1 MIELLKEIYSEKHEN
16 LWLINSI
23 PLIFSLAKK
32 SSNYNT
38 FLFNKQIEQSAQ
50 FYDVDFKNIAFHNS
64 SQPYT
69 PAYSFFT
76 NKPEKSLKMSEGSQD
91 GSFIA
96 SIGSNRLGGM
106 IRATQNSYMSQ

>member
-16 LWLINSI
+16 LLLINSI

-76 NKPEKSLKMSEGSQD
+76 NKPEKSLKMPEGSQD

-96 SIGSNRLGGM
+96 SLGSNRLGGM

>member
-1 MIELLKEIYSEKHEN
+1 MV
-16 LWLINSI
+16 NSI
-23 PLIFSLAKK
+23 PLIFSIAKE
-32 SSNYNT
+32 SSNYEK

-69 PAYSFFT
+69 PSYSFFT
-76 NKPEKSLKMSEGSQD
+76 NVEKPQMISESPEQ
-91 GSFIA
+91 SFIG
-96 SIGSNRLGGM
+96 SIGSNRMGGI